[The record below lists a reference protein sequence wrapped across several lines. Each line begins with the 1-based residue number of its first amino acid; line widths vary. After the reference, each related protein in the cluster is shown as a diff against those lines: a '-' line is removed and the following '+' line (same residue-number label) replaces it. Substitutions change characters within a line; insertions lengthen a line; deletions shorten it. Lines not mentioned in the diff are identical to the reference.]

1 MKHAAVCCVEHTAV
15 VCGWVVWSIQLWW
28 GVCVC
33 GACRL
38 AVAEGQCSHWVLW
51 LCLLQVQSVDVAAF
65 NKI

>member
-1 MKHAAVCCVEHTAV
+1 MQLCVVELTAVWVGCVEHT
-15 VCGWVVWSIQLWW
+15 
-28 GVCVC
+28 GVGVGG
-33 GACRL
+33 GACSL